1 MYFRSPQVRFS
12 SVSACRG
19 SKVSIRAHTSD
30 PPSPHVSYHSF
41 AREREL
47 TPQKHP
53 AACAPPE
60 LLTTPVCVR
69 DFLHCLR
76 KTESH
81 GSTKQAD
88 QQPTCNPSFH
98 LPDRRNMQT
107 KCEASVEQAP
117 TGPLETRKSSPSR
130 RVRRSTWSFGNK
142 NQ

>member
-1 MYFRSPQVRFS
+1 MTQSTSALHKSVFS
-12 SVSACRG
+12 SVSACRR

-41 AREREL
+41 ALGREL
-47 TPQKHP
+47 PPQKHP

-60 LLTTPVCVR
+60 LLTTPVCAR

-88 QQPTCNPSFH
+88 QQPTCSVIQAFIFQIVKTCKQNARRLSSKPLLIH
-98 LPDRRNMQT
+98 LKQEKAVHQD
-107 KCEASVEQAP
+107 V
-117 TGPLETRKSSPSR
+117 
-130 RVRRSTWSFGNK
+130 
-142 NQ
+142 